1 MYFWRMQTKKIA
13 LFLVLGLAALL
24 LGVGLWMWNKPHRNV
39 QEEEPAFV
47 GKTDGFLQFIQSS
60 NDSVR
65 ASLLNQV
72 VEVEGL
78 VAEFERSGDSTVS
91 LRLLSSKADVLCSFS
106 GKTAV
111 ELPDLLPNQA
121 VQLRGIYTGYEE
133 GLPGF
138 DMLPTVTLNRCA
150 LYESK

>member
-1 MYFWRMQTKKIA
+1 MQTKKIA

-47 GKTDGFLQFIQSS
+47 GKTEALLQFVQSA

-72 VEVEGL
+72 VEVQGQ

-91 LRLLSSKADVLCSFS
+91 LRLLSAEADVVCTFS

-111 ELPDLLPNQA
+111 ELPSLLPNQA

-138 DMLPTVTLNRCA
+138 DMLPTVTLNRCS
-150 LYESK
+150 LYDSE